1 MAEIKIAATVRTDF
15 GKGAARRIRRADQVP
30 AVIYGHGAEPVHV
43 SLPGHDLMM
52 ALKNPGVVLSLEL
65 EGRNEVVVPKQVQ
78 RDPLK
83 GFLEH
88 VDLLVV
94 KA

>member
-1 MAEIKIAATVRTDF
+1 MAEIQLTAAVRTDF

-43 SLPGHDLMM
+43 SLPGHELMM
-52 ALKNPGVVLSLEL
+52 ALKNAGVEL
-65 EGRNEVVVPKQVQ
+65 TLDIEGRTERVVPKQVQ